1 MVTREIYWAIPGHE
15 WLYLPAAV
23 ATAVFLY
30 GMWARLRLV
39 RLGAGGALAS
49 AGWGRRTR
57 ALLMDGL
64 LQRRFWT
71 DLYAGLMHL
80 LILWGMLVLAFGT
93 LMVLMKADLGLPVYQ
108 GDFYLWLSL
117 VVDALGLAA
126 VIGVVMAVVR
136 RYLLRPR
143 RLDNRPDDLLIL
155 GGLLVVLV
163 VGFVLE
169 GLRMAA
175 VPDSWEAWS
184 PVGLAISGLF
194 SGMSL
199 DAMETTY
206 QVLWWFHLLTA
217 CALIAIV
224 PFTKLLHIATAPAN
238 QMSAAD
244 RTAKG
249 QLAAIDFDDETKE
262 IYGLGDVA
270 ELGRR
275 ARLSLEACTRCG
287 RCQDV
292 CPAFASGKALT
303 PKQVILD
310 LRQWLE
316 DAQLTFKPRPAVNGD
331 GAAAPAAPTASA
343 SGPSSIA
350 HDVIWSCTTCGACA
364 QICPV
369 CIEPAPLLVELRRYL
384 VMIEGA
390 IPAEG
395 QLALRN
401 IETNYNPWGIG
412 WADRAAW
419 SAADEG
425 RGGESPETVPV
436 TSEGEAS

>member
-1 MVTREIYWAIPGHE
+1 
-15 WLYLPAAV
+15 
-23 ATAVFLY
+23 
-30 GMWARLRLV
+30 
-39 RLGAGGALAS
+39 
-49 AGWGRRTR
+49 
-57 ALLMDGL
+57 
-64 LQRRFWT
+64 
-71 DLYAGLMHL
+71 
-80 LILWGMLVLAFGT
+80 
-93 LMVLMKADLGLPVYQ
+93 MKADLGLPVFQ
-108 GDFYLWLSL
+108 GGFYLWLSL
-117 VVDALGLAA
+117 FVDALGLAA
-126 VIGVVMAVVR
+126 VIGVLMAIVR
-136 RYLLRPR
+136 RYLIRPR

-155 GGLLVVLV
+155 LGLLVVLV

-184 PVGLAISGLF
+184 PVGRAMSGLF
-194 SGMSL
+194 SGMSP
-199 DAMETTY
+199 DSMETTY
-206 QVLWWFHLLTA
+206 RVLWWLHLLTA

-244 RTAKG
+244 RTNKG
-249 QLAAIDFDDETKE
+249 RLAAIDFEDESRE

-270 ELGRR
+270 ELDRR

-310 LRQWLE
+310 LRGWLE
-316 DAQLTFKPRPAVNGD
+316 DAQLTFRLRPAVNGD
-331 GAAAPAAPTASA
+331 GAATSAEPTASA

-364 QICPV
+364 QVCPV
-369 CIEPAPLLVELRRYL
+369 LIEQAPLLVELRRYL

-390 IPAEG
+390 IPSEG

-419 SAADEG
+419 SLRDEG
-425 RGGESPETVPV
+425 SGAEPDETVPV
-436 TSEGEAS
+436 TSGGETS